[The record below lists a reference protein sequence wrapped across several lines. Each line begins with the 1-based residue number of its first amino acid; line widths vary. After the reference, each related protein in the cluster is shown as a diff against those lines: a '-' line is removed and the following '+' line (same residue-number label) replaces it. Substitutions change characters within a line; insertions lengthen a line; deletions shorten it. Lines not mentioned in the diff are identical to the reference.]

1 MKLKLSLIAA
11 SVIMAVSAS
20 ALAEVN
26 PFTGTRVQTE
36 KVKAETD
43 LQSAK
48 NILSEEQLKAQR
60 LAFQAKNVE
69 KVMAS
74 DLKKLLT
81 PPGSSAF
88 APGNFPPVAS
98 LPGNV
103 PTNIRTKAP
112 APTEMVVAAPP
123 ARAQVSRV
131 PKLSAV
137 MDSGSGPIAVIEAG
151 GQSVAAAVGD
161 DTSVGKVT
169 AITASSVTV
178 GGRVIHLDPEIL
190 AMKNPDAQ
198 AATHSAPSGVP
209 PNLMPGALR

>member
-11 SVIMAVSAS
+11 SVMMAVSAS

-26 PFTGTRVQTE
+26 PFTGTRVETE
-36 KVKAETD
+36 KVKSETD

-48 NILSEEQLKAQR
+48 NNLSEERLKAQR
-60 LAFQAKNVE
+60 LAFQAKNVD
-69 KVMAS
+69 KVMAA

-81 PPGSSAF
+81 PPGSAF

-103 PTNIRTKAP
+103 PNIRTKAP
-112 APTEMVVAAPP
+112 APTEKLVAAPP
-123 ARAQVSRV
+123 VRAQVSRV

-198 AATHSAPSGVP
+198 AATTTIPQAPVG
-209 PNLMPGALR
+209 LMMPGLSR